1 VTFIDIDYKEL
12 MLKKRDVVQ
21 STKELSSM
29 LGKFEIL
36 EEGDILLR
44 SENYLQLV
52 CGVIPVLFWAFQNS
66 ENILLLQRHVPPSM
80 FFLDQRMTDSL
91 VYYRDAI
98 FET

>member
-52 CGVIPVLFWAFQNS
+52 WRVIPVLF
-66 ENILLLQRHVPPSM
+66 
-80 FFLDQRMTDSL
+80 
-91 VYYRDAI
+91 
-98 FET
+98 